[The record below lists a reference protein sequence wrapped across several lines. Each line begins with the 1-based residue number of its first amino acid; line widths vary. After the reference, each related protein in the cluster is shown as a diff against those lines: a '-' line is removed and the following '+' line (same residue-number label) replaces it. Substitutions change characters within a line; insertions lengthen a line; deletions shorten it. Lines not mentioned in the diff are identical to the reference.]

1 MMAEIAALEYQACYQ
16 T

>member
-1 MMAEIAALEYQACYQ
+1 MAEIAALEYQACYQ